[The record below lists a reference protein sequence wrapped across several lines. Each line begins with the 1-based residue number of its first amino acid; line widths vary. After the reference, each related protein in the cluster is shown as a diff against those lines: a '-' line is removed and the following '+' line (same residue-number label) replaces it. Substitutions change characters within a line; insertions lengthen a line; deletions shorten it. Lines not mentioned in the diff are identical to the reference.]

1 MKHQNER
8 PGRRLTRRATYVL
21 CLAAFLAALSFLLG
35 LLAKTIQGTSPL
47 RVTLE
52 GMPVVLS
59 GIMLGPFVGAAV
71 GVAADLLSC
80 LLAGQ
85 SPLPLI
91 TVGAA
96 LVGLLPGLLTPLLYR
111 GARPFSLRPRF
122 LTVLLLDGAAHAVG
136 SVTVKSIALSA
147 FYGFNTLVLRA
158 PIYLGIILLESYL
171 LYLLLRSA
179 DVRRELERLLK

>member
-1 MKHQNER
+1 MKQKNER
-8 PGRRLTRRATYVL
+8 QGRLTRRATYVL

-59 GIMLGPFVGAAV
+59 GMMLGPLVGAAV

-96 LVGLLPGLLTPLLYR
+96 LLGFVPGLLTPLLYR
-111 GARPFSLRPRF
+111 GARAYTLRPRF

-158 PIYLGIILLESYL
+158 PIDLGITLLESYR